1 MWCFVGANFGD
12 SLQETTVSIRQEFE
26 ERKPFLQLLRME
38 NCEQQRRISM
48 GN

>member
-1 MWCFVGANFGD
+1 MWCFVGAKFGD
-12 SLQETTVSIRQEFE
+12 SLQETIVSIRQEFE